1 MDEQRDGAMSRARLG
16 LQFYARCAREAWRRS
31 WDAANA
37 IPPVLGLLVLYG
49 GARLGGVDLSFSI
62 PGVGEYGALIGTG
75 LFIAAAWLVV
85 FLVQFVLAPPRLH
98 ARLEAELVAL
108 ERRRAL
114 PRITPA
120 LLPAPALMSGP
131 PSDELEMTRP
141 FHGAPPAEDS
151 LPAPVREE
159 APVVGPLT
167 PPSAVTPTPLHLNG
181 EESLTPTIA
190 VRERAP
196 REKRR
201 AEGLQV
207 RLLDQIHE
215 TAVDTTGARLPGCRA
230 YTARVANRGDK
241 RARRCQ
247 LFFVN
252 ATHVQVVSGPFDLGP
267 GEHRDLPVLRVIDEA
282 DEPHALLYFL
292 DGETW
297 AVADGQAAWLPE
309 PGRFKVK
316 VLSANATEAALDVA
330 LACSAGTPLAWTL
343 VEAADVVEAAPKD
356 APKAGRKRAAW
367 AAAEPVA
374 GD

>member
-1 MDEQRDGAMSRARLG
+1 MGEQRDGAIGAARQG
-16 LQFYARCAREAWRRS
+16 LRFYARCAREAWHRS

-49 GARLGGVDLSFSI
+49 GARLGGLDLSFSV
-62 PGVGEYGALIGTG
+62 PGAGEYGALIGTG
-75 LFIAAAWLVV
+75 LFIALAWLAV
-85 FLVQFVLAPPRLH
+85 FVVQFVATPPRLQ
-98 ARLEAELVAL
+98 ARLEAELLAL
-108 ERRRAL
+108 ERRRV
-114 PRITPA
+114 PRPEIGRAREAAAPVVA
-120 LLPAPALMSGP
+120 LPAPAVTPLLG
-131 PSDELEMTRP
+131 
-141 FHGAPPAEDS
+141 

-159 APVVGPLT
+159 APVLLPLT
-167 PPSAVTPTPLHLNG
+167 PPSAVTPTPPPMTG
-181 EESLTPTIA
+181 EGLLEPPVA
-190 VRERAP
+190 ARERAP
-196 REKRR
+196 REKRPR
-201 AEGLQV
+201 EGLQV
-207 RLLDQIHE
+207 RLHDQVYE

-230 YTARVANRGDK
+230 YMARVANRGDK
-241 RARRCQ
+241 RVRRCQ

-297 AVADGQAAWLPE
+297 DVADGQAAWLPE

-316 VLSANATEAALDVA
+316 VLSANAPEAALDVA

-343 VEAADVVEAAPKD
+343 VEAAEAEAAPKE

-367 AAAEPVA
+367 AASGVA
-374 GD
+374 V